1 MTETFFERPILNS
14 PYDTYFR
21 ASLALSRRQCLR
33 ALSAGAA
40 LVATSPLIG
49 CAAPPAPRRDGRPN
63 VVFILADDLG
73 YGDLGCYG
81 STDVDTPNIDA
92 LAAAGTRFTQFYVT
106 APVCTPS
113 RMSFLTGRH
122 YNYGVENDIGMAS
135 SEVTLAEMFSGAGY
149 RTALFG
155 KWHMG
160 VPDRFG
166 PNNQGFDEFLGF
178 KNGAMDNYSHY
189 YYWGGMNRH
198 VLFRDG
204 EPYHEDGVYF
214 PDIVVRESTRF
225 IQQNRD
231 RPFFLYLPFNMPHY
245 PLQAPAGD
253 EERFSHIEDPLR
265 RQFSSCVW
273 AMDQRIGQ
281 IVACLED
288 NGLRQDTIIVFASDH
303 GPSNEER
310 GGGGSAGAL
319 RGHKATLWEGGIRV
333 PCILSWPGTI
343 LEDRVRRQPV
353 MSTDILPTL
362 AAYTGVPLPQRY
374 LDGHD
379 LASIIGSAAAPA
391 PRAIMHWIYQD
402 WWAVRKGPWKL
413 TVEGDKAALVNLD
426 NDPGERHNLFDQRQD
441 LVQRLVD
448 SHSIWKKGISDR
460 RASGV

>member
-1 MTETFFERPILNS
+1 MSCPVI
-14 PYDTYFR
+14 
-21 ASLALSRRQCLR
+21 SRRQCRR

-40 LVATSPLIG
+40 LVATSTLTG
-49 CAAPPAPRRDGRPN
+49 CAAPPAPRRGGRPN

-81 STDVDTPNIDA
+81 STDVETPNIDD
-92 LAAAGTRFTQFYVT
+92 LAEAGTRFTQFYVT
-106 APVCTPS
+106 APVCMPS

-253 EERFSHIEDPLR
+253 EKRFSHIEDPLR

-319 RGHKATLWEGGIRV
+319 RGHKATLREGGIRV

-343 LEDRVRRQPV
+343 QEDRVRRQPV

-362 AAYTGVPLPQRY
+362 AAYTGVPLPQRH
-374 LDGHD
+374 LDGRD
-379 LASIIGSAAAPA
+379 LAPVIGSAAAPA
-391 PRAIMHWIYQD
+391 PRAIMHWTHQD
-402 WWAVRKGPWKL
+402 SWAVREGPWKL
-413 TVEGDKAALVNLD
+413 TVEGDKGFLVN
-426 NDPGERHNLFDQRQD
+426 NN
-441 LVQRLVD
+441 
-448 SHSIWKKGISDR
+448 WMKAISDR
-460 RASGV
+460 RTSGG

>member
-1 MTETFFERPILNS
+1 
-14 PYDTYFR
+14 
-21 ASLALSRRQCLR
+21 
-33 ALSAGAA
+33 
-40 LVATSPLIG
+40 
-49 CAAPPAPRRDGRPN
+49 
-63 VVFILADDLG
+63 
-73 YGDLGCYG
+73 
-81 STDVDTPNIDA
+81 
-92 LAAAGTRFTQFYVT
+92 
-106 APVCTPS
+106 
-113 RMSFLTGRH
+113 MSFLTGRH

-343 LEDRVRRQPV
+343 QEDRIRRQPV

>member
-1 MTETFFERPILNS
+1 
-14 PYDTYFR
+14 
-21 ASLALSRRQCLR
+21 
-33 ALSAGAA
+33 
-40 LVATSPLIG
+40 
-49 CAAPPAPRRDGRPN
+49 
-63 VVFILADDLG
+63 VFILADDLG

-81 STDVDTPNIDA
+81 STDVETPNIDA

-122 YNYGVENDIGMAS
+122 YNYGVEQGIGMAS

-253 EERFSHIEDPLR
+253 EERFSHIQDPLR
-265 RQFSSCVW
+265 RQFAACAW

-374 LDGHD
+374 LDGRD
-379 LASIIGSAAAPA
+379 LAPVIGSAVAPA
-391 PRAIMHWIYQD
+391 PRAIMHWTHQD
-402 WWAVRKGPWKL
+402 SWAVREGPWKL
-413 TVEGDKAALVNLD
+413 TVEGDKGFLVNLD
-426 NDPGERHNLFDQRQD
+426 DDPGELHNLGSQRQD
-441 LVQRLVD
+441 LVQRFVD
-448 SHSIWKKGISDR
+448 SHNNWMKAISDR
-460 RASGV
+460 RTSGV